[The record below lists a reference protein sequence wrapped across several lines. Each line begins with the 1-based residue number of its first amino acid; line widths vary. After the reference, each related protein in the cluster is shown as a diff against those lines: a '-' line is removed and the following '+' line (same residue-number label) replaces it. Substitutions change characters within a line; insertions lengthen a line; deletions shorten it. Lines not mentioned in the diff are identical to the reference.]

1 MKRTAE
7 YPDAPARL
15 LEAAEHLFAEHGITA
30 VSIRDITN
38 AAQTN
43 VASVHYHFGS
53 KEELLLAVLAS
64 RIGAI
69 NARRMEM
76 LSEFEAQ
83 HRPVPLEKIMRA
95 FIQPTVVL
103 VSDRPHLLR
112 LMGRMFVEAPPPL
125 RHKML
130 ENFKPVARTFHA
142 ALQESLPEIHSEEL
156 WMRLAFLVG
165 SLLHA
170 WTNHADMAVVA
181 GLERETLDM
190 DKIVECLVRYA
201 SAGFRA
207 PATGE
212 ASTTGGL
219 P

>member
-1 MKRTAE
+1 MKQTIE
-7 YPDAPARL
+7 SLDAPARL
-15 LEAAEHLFAEHGITA
+15 LEAAEHLFAEQGITA

-64 RIGAI
+64 RIGGI
-69 NARRMEM
+69 NERRMEM
-76 LSEFEAQ
+76 LSQFEARQ
-83 HRPVPLEKIMRA
+83 RPVPVEEIMRA
-95 FIQPTVVL
+95 FLEPTVVL
-103 VSDRPHLLR
+103 VRDRPHLLR
-112 LMGRMFVEAPPPL
+112 LMGRMFVEAPQPL
-125 RHKML
+125 RCKML

-142 ALQESLPEIHSEEL
+142 ALRESLPGIHGEEL

-170 WTNHADMAVVA
+170 WTNYADMAAVA
-181 GLERETLDM
+181 GLERETVDI

-207 PATGE
+207 PAGGG
-212 ASTTGGL
+212 ACANGGL